1 MPVTPVVST
10 APTPEAVPLFRS
22 FRRLARLGAPLLT
35 AAAALSITAPAHAA
49 PVQGPAGEAFYT
61 PPRAASTY
69 APGEM
74 VWWRPATVK
83 LGAGA
88 PSTNNWTF
96 LYRTTDSNG
105 SPTFATGT
113 MIVPR
118 SGPTG
123 AARPL
128 LAYAFGTQGLAPK
141 CAPSR
146 QLIAGT
152 EYESPN
158 LIAALS
164 KGFAVIGS
172 DYPGFTTGAVPSY
185 TAGRSEGY
193 AVLDAVR
200 AATSFS
206 GASISLAA
214 KTVIWGYSQG
224 GQAAAWAGQLQP
236 TYAPNVNL
244 VGIAAGGTPANLRET
259 AFNLDGSVGASFLLQ
274 SIVGLSTEYP
284 SQIPFESLSNAAG
297 KAART
302 DAVTNLCTFS
312 AFNKYINANLQ
323 QFTAGN
329 KGLSQLLNENPQIA
343 AVVDDQKAGR
353 TKVNVPVYA
362 YHGQADEI
370 VPLAQSYQLKRD
382 WCALGT
388 PVQFD
393 LYPSEHLVTLFQAGP
408 KALQFLADRVAGT
421 SASNNCSSSTTP
433 PSTAEAAGGDFIVNL
448 ERWKLSG
455 LLRLQKLGQTIT
467 LPSSSSFTGAANL
480 TQKSLTGLT
489 SITPFTTTVTVLGIQ
504 ARVVIRIIPTGPVV
518 GRIELDDNGNLS
530 LLGNAPVSI
539 QIVSLNA
546 LGLNLGTNCRTDG
559 GTQIPLKFNGP
570 VSALGTGKFT
580 SITQVT
586 IPTFTG
592 CGAYGPALSALISGS
607 GNTIS
612 LTEAP
617 PEPEAR

>member
-1 MPVTPVVST
+1 M
-10 APTPEAVPLFRS
+10 FRS
-22 FRRLARLGAPLLT
+22 FRRLARLGAPLLAAGVALST
-35 AAAALSITAPAHAA
+35 AAAGQAA

-61 PPRAASTY
+61 PPKPASSY
-69 APGEM
+69 APGEL
-74 VWWRPATVK
+74 VWWRPATIS

-96 LYRTTDSNG
+96 LYRTTSSTG
-105 SPTFATGT
+105 SATFATGT

-128 LAYAFGTQGLAPK
+128 LAYAFGTQGLASK

-146 QLIAGT
+146 QLVAGT

-158 LIAALS
+158 LIAALN

-172 DYPGFTTGAVPSY
+172 DYPGFTNGSTPSY

-244 VGIAAGGTPANLRET
+244 VGIAAGGTPANLRDT
-259 AFNLDGSVGASFLLQ
+259 ADNLDGSVGASFLLQ

-284 SQIPFESLSNAAG
+284 AQIPFDSLANAAG
-297 KAART
+297 KAAKL
-302 DAVTNLCTFS
+302 DATTNLCTFA
-312 AFNKYINANLQ
+312 AFNKYINARLS
-323 QFTAGN
+323 QFTVGN
-329 KGLSQLLNENPQIA
+329 KGLNQLLSENPAIA

-393 LYPSEHLVTLFQAGP
+393 LYPSEHLTTLFQAAP
-408 KALQFLADRVAGT
+408 RALQYLADRVAGT
-421 SASNNCSSSTTP
+421 SARNTCATNSAP
-433 PSTAEAAGGDFIVNL
+433 VSTAEAAGGDFIVNL
-448 ERWKLSG
+448 DRWKLSG
-455 LLRLQKLGQTIT
+455 TLRLQKLGQTIA
-467 LPSSSSFTGAANL
+467 LPSTSTFTGAANL

-489 SITPFTTTVTVLGIQ
+489 SIPPFFTTVSVLGIQ
-504 ARVVIRIIPTGPVV
+504 ARVAIRIIPTGPVV
-518 GRIELDDNGNLS
+518 GRIALDDRGFLS

-559 GTQIPLKFNGP
+559 GTQIPLKFDGP

-580 SITQVT
+580 SVTQVT
-586 IPTFTG
+586 IPTFTD

-607 GNTIS
+607 GNTIV
-612 LTEAP
+612 LTESP
-617 PEPEAR
+617 PDPVTE